1 MFDPDFKSAQPV
13 EVAPGDEFEHEP
25 QYHGLRMSA
34 DAFLAIPEDGFSY
47 ELVDGVVCM
56 SPSATPLH
64 QKIAFEIAM
73 QFNLFLQTHPIGEA
87 FLDVDVV
94 VRKGSDGKDVVY
106 QPDLVLVR
114 PEKVAP
120 DYSRLTGLP
129 DVVVEVISTG
139 RRRYDAETKHSDY
152 ERAGIGEYWLID
164 PYRKKFAFW
173 RLEGGRYIEVAA
185 EGERFASQSAPGFVL
200 DVGRVRAIFPK

>member
-1 MFDPDFKSAQPV
+1 VFDPDFKSVQPV
-13 EVAPGDEFEHEP
+13 EVAPDDSFDHEP

-34 DAFLAIPEDGFSY
+34 DEYLSLPEDGFSY

-64 QKIAFEIAM
+64 QKVALEIAFQLM
-73 QFNLFLQTHPIGEA
+73 SFLRGSPVGEA
-87 FLDVDVV
+87 FTDVDVV
-94 VRKGSDGKDVVY
+94 IRRGSDGKDVVY
-106 QPDLVLVR
+106 QPDLVFVK
-114 PEKVAP
+114 PEKIAP

-139 RRRYDAETKHSDY
+139 RRRYDSETKRGDY

-164 PYRKKFAFW
+164 PYRKQLSFW
-173 RLEGGRYIEVAA
+173 RLEAGRYVEISP
-185 EGERFASQSAPGFVL
+185 EGERFASQAAPGFVL
-200 DVGRVRAIFPK
+200 DIARIRSIFPK